1 MEIKKVVVIGSGT
14 MGSGIAAHLCNAN
27 IPVTLLDLKTDI
39 SEKARDN
46 IQRSKPPLLLDKSK
60 INNIKVGNIFEN
72 FSEVKEADWVVEAVV
87 ERIDVK
93 HDIYEKIFKERKK
106 GAIVSSNTSSIPIK
120 VLSQNLTEGE
130 KKDFCIT
137 HFFNPVRYMALL
149 EIVKNENNDLEK
161 INALKKFCE
170 IELGKGA
177 IVCNDTPGFLG
188 NRVGVYAMQI
198 AMTEAFKMKLSIE
211 EADAIFGRPMGI
223 PKTGIFGLYDLIGI
237 DLMADVLKS
246 FIKELP
252 KTDNFHEVAKEIPLV
267 KKLIET
273 GYTGRKGKGG
283 FYRINKTDGKKVMEA
298 LNLETGEYHA
308 SKKINIKS
316 GKVDLVAL
324 INRDDKYGKYAW
336 SVISKIIKYASS
348 LIPGITKEFNDID
361 EAMRLGFNWSKGPF
375 EMLEEI
381 GVDNFFNKVDE
392 YGNIDFLE
400 NLAKSKNEKFYGERQ
415 KYTDIETLGK
425 VKKKATSIDGNDS
438 AKIYRF
444 KDYNIVEFTTK
455 ANALDY
461 DSMDALNK
469 ATDKPLI
476 IINESMQFS
485 AGVNLSYTMNYADKR
500 DFKSI
505 EKFIKYFQETC
516 KQLKYS
522 DHPVISAPSGL
533 TLGGGFEVMVQSNFV
548 ASHTNIVVGL
558 VETIVGLVPAGGGC
572 KEMLARWLETEEAK
586 KDPHYA
592 PLRVFDIIG
601 NAKTATSPVEAE
613 PLKYLRAKDK
623 KIMNRNS
630 LLEVSKKIIEENR
643 DFKTPSENSFNLPG
657 KAVKDEMIK
666 TLEKLYDDKII
677 LDHGM
682 EVGKEL
688 ANVLSGG
695 DTTIDKTLSED
706 DMFKLEL
713 DSFMRLIETKK
724 TQERIKHTLA
734 TGKPLVNYY
743 FLLFFIFYFF
753 ITKFF
758 NYLLFFSY
766 LLQIKFSFP
775 FFYSFIFFYNSFF
788 FCNSSFNYF
797 LFF

>member
-27 IPVTLLDLKTDI
+27 IPVTLLDLKTEI
-39 SEKARDN
+39 SEQAREK
-46 IQRSKPPLLLDKSK
+46 IHKSKPPLLLDKSK
-60 INNIKVGNIFEN
+60 IDNIKIGNISDN
-72 FSEVKEADWVVEAVV
+72 FSEVTEADWVVEAVV

-93 HDIYEKIFKERKK
+93 HEIYEKIFKARKK

-120 VLSQNLTEGE
+120 ILSQNLSEEE

-137 HFFNPVRYMALL
+137 HFFNPVRYMGLL
-149 EIVKNENNDLEK
+149 EIVKSENNDLKK
-161 INALKKFCE
+161 INSLKEFCE
-170 IELGKGA
+170 TELGKGA

-198 AMTEAFKMKLSIE
+198 AMTEAFKMNLSVE

-237 DLMADVLKS
+237 DLMGDVLKS

-252 KTDNFHEVAKEIPLV
+252 EGDKFHEVAKEIPLV

-283 FYRINKTDGKKVMEA
+283 FYRINKIDGKKIMEA
-298 LNLETGEYHA
+298 LNLETGDYSP
-308 SKKINIKS
+308 SKKINIKTER
-316 GKVDLVAL
+316 VDLKNL

-348 LIPGITKEFNDID
+348 LVPGITKEFNDID

-381 GVDNFFNKVDE
+381 GVANFFNKIDE
-392 YGNIDFLE
+392 YKNNDFLE
-400 NLAKSKNEKFYGERQ
+400 NLEQSKNEDFYGERQ
-415 KYTDIETLGK
+415 KYTKIETLGK
-425 VKKKATSIDGNDS
+425 VKKTAISVDGNNS

-461 DSMDALNK
+461 NSMDALKK

-485 AGVNLSYTMNYADKR
+485 AGVNLSYTMEFADKR
-500 DFKSI
+500 NFKAI

-516 KQLKYS
+516 KHLKYS
-522 DHPVISAPSGL
+522 DYPVISAPSGL
-533 TLGGGFEVMVQSNFV
+533 TLGGGFEVMVHSNFV

-558 VETIVGLVPAGGGC
+558 VESIVGLIPAGGGC
-572 KEMLARWLETEEAK
+572 KEMLARWLDTEKAK
-586 KDPHYA
+586 QDPHYA
-592 PLRVFDIIG
+592 SLKVFDIIG
-601 NAKTATSPVEAE
+601 YGKTATSPVEAI
-613 PLKYLRAKDK
+613 PMKYLKPEDK

-630 LLEVSKKIIEENR
+630 LLEVSKKILEDNR
-643 DFKTPSENSFNLPG
+643 DFKVPAETKFNLG
-657 KAVKDEMIK
+657 GNLVKEKMIK
-666 TLEKLYDDKII
+666 ILEKLYNDKII

-682 EVGKEL
+682 FVGIEL

-695 DTTIDKTLSED
+695 ETDIDKTLSEED
-706 DMFKLEL
+706 LFKLEL
-713 DSFMRLIETKK
+713 EAFMKLIETKE
-724 TQERIKHTLA
+724 TQDRIRHTLA
-734 TGKPLVNYY
+734 TGKPLIN
-743 FLLFFIFYFF
+743 
-753 ITKFF
+753 
-758 NYLLFFSY
+758 
-766 LLQIKFSFP
+766 
-775 FFYSFIFFYNSFF
+775 
-788 FCNSSFNYF
+788 
-797 LFF
+797 

>member
-1 MEIKKVVVIGSGT
+1 MEIKKVVIIGSGT

-27 IPVTLLDLKTDI
+27 VPVTLLDLTTEI
-39 SEKARDN
+39 STNARDR
-46 IQRSKPPLLLDKSK
+46 IFKSRPPLLIDKSK
-60 INNIKVGNIFEN
+60 INNIKVGNISDDFDI
-72 FSEVKEADWVVEAVV
+72 VKEADWIVEAVV
-87 ERIDVK
+87 ERIDIK
-93 HDIYEKIFKERKK
+93 HQIYDKIFKFRKE

-120 VLSQNLTEGE
+120 VLSQNLTNEQ

-137 HFFNPVRYMALL
+137 HFFNPVRYMGLL

-161 INALKKFCE
+161 INSLQKFCE

-198 AMTEAFKMKLSIE
+198 AMTEAFKMKLTVE

-223 PKTGIFGLYDLIGI
+223 PKTGVFGLYDLIGI

-252 KTDNFHEVAKEIPLV
+252 KTDKFHEVAQEIPLI

-283 FYRINKTDGKKVMEA
+283 FFRINKDGGAKILEA
-298 LNLETGEYHA
+298 LNLETGDYSP
-308 SKKINIKS
+308 SKKIDIKS
-316 GKVDLVAL
+316 EKVDLKKL

-348 LIPGITKEFNDID
+348 LVTEITDEFNDID

-381 GVDNFFNKVDE
+381 GVENFFSKIDNYDGNK
-392 YGNIDFLE
+392 FLE
-400 NLAKSKNEKFYGERQ
+400 NLAKSKNENFYGERQ
-415 KYTDIETLGK
+415 KYTKIETLGK
-425 VKKKATSIDGNDS
+425 VKRKAQSIDGNSS
-438 AKIYRF
+438 AQIYQF

-461 DSMDALNK
+461 DSMDALKK

-485 AGVNLSYTMNYADKR
+485 AGVNLSYTMDFANKG

-516 KQLKYS
+516 KELKYS
-522 DHPVISAPSGL
+522 KYPVISAPSGL
-533 TLGGGFEVMVQSNFV
+533 TLGGGFEVLVQSNFV
-548 ASHTNIVVGL
+548 ASHTNIVIGL
-558 VETIVGLVPAGGGC
+558 VETIVGLIPAGGGC
-572 KEMLARWLETEEAK
+572 KEMLARWQDTEESK
-586 KDPHYA
+586 KDPHFA
-592 PLRVFDIIG
+592 PLKVFDIIG
-601 NAKTATSPVEAE
+601 YGKTATSPVEAE
-613 PLKYLRAKDK
+613 PLKYLKPEDK

-630 LLEVSKKIIEENR
+630 LLEASKQILDENR
-643 DFKTPSENSFNLPG
+643 DFNSPSELVFNLPG
-657 KAVKDEMIK
+657 ESVRGEMYK
-666 TLEKLYDDKII
+666 VLDKLYNDKVIQ
-677 LDHGM
+677 DHGM
-682 EVGKEL
+682 EVAKEL
-688 ANVLSGG
+688 AYVLSGG
-695 DTTIDKTLSED
+695 DTSIDKQLSED
-706 DMFKLEL
+706 DLFKLEL
-713 DSFMRLIETKK
+713 DAFMKLIETPK

-734 TGKPLVNYY
+734 TGKPLVN
-743 FLLFFIFYFF
+743 
-753 ITKFF
+753 
-758 NYLLFFSY
+758 
-766 LLQIKFSFP
+766 
-775 FFYSFIFFYNSFF
+775 
-788 FCNSSFNYF
+788 
-797 LFF
+797 

>member
-27 IPVTLLDLKTDI
+27 IPVTLLDLKTEI
-39 SEKARDN
+39 SEQARDR
-46 IQRSKPPLLLDKSK
+46 IHKSKPPLLLDKSK
-60 INNIKVGNIFEN
+60 INNIKVGNISDN
-72 FSEVKEADWVVEAVV
+72 FSEVAEADWVVEAVV

-93 HDIYEKIFKERKK
+93 HDIYEKIFKVRKK

-120 VLSQNLTEGE
+120 VLSQHLSEEE

-137 HFFNPVRYMALL
+137 HFFNPVRYMGLL
-149 EIVKNENNDLEK
+149 EIVKNENNDLDK
-161 INALKKFCE
+161 INFLKKFCE

-198 AMTEAFKMKLSIE
+198 AMTEAFKMKLSVE

-237 DLMADVLKS
+237 DLMGDVLKS

-252 KTDNFHEVAKEIPLV
+252 ETDKFHEVAKEIPLV

-283 FYRINKTDGKKVMEA
+283 FYRVNKTDGKKIMEA
-298 LNLETGEYHA
+298 LNLETGEYSP
-308 SKKINIKS
+308 SKKINIKTE
-316 GKVDLVAL
+316 KVDLKSL

-348 LIPGITKEFNDID
+348 LVPGITKEFNDID
-361 EAMRLGFNWSKGPF
+361 EAMRLGFNWVKGPF

-381 GVDNFFNKVDE
+381 GVNNFFNKIDE
-392 YGNIDFLE
+392 YKDNNFLE
-400 NLAKSKNEKFYGERQ
+400 NLAKSKDEKFYGERQ
-415 KYTDIETLGK
+415 KYTKIETLGK
-425 VKKKATSIDGNDS
+425 VKKTAMSVDGNNS
-438 AKIYRF
+438 AQIYRF
-444 KDYNIVEFTTK
+444 KNYNIVEFTTK
-455 ANALDY
+455 ANTLDY
-461 DSMDALNK
+461 NSMDALKK

-485 AGVNLSYTMNYADKR
+485 AGVNLSYTMEFADKG

-505 EKFIKYFQETC
+505 EKFIRYFQETC
-516 KQLKYS
+516 KHLKYS
-522 DHPVISAPSGL
+522 DYPVISAPSGL

-558 VETIVGLVPAGGGC
+558 VETIVGLIPAGGGC
-572 KEMLARWLETEEAK
+572 KEMLARWLDTKEAK
-586 KDPHYA
+586 QDPDYA
-592 PLRVFDIIG
+592 SLKVFDIIG
-601 NAKTATSPVEAE
+601 YGKTATSPVEAI
-613 PLKYLRAKDK
+613 PMKYLKDEDK

-630 LLEVSKKIIEENR
+630 LLEVSKKILEDNR
-643 DFKTPSENSFNLPG
+643 DFKAPTEAKFNLSG
-657 KAVKDEMIK
+657 NLAKEKMIK
-666 TLEKLYDDKII
+666 ILEKLYNDKVI

-695 DTTIDKTLSED
+695 DTSSDKTLSED
-706 DMFKLEL
+706 DLFKLEL
-713 DSFMRLIETKK
+713 DSFMRLIETKE
-724 TQERIKHTLA
+724 TQDRIKHTLS
-734 TGKPLVNYY
+734 TGKPLIN
-743 FLLFFIFYFF
+743 
-753 ITKFF
+753 
-758 NYLLFFSY
+758 
-766 LLQIKFSFP
+766 
-775 FFYSFIFFYNSFF
+775 
-788 FCNSSFNYF
+788 
-797 LFF
+797 